1 MTFFSIFEKKSSL
14 EKMDL
19 GETKEGDFFFSKM
32 RVFEGQATFFK
43 QIQKKIYHCEMR
55 VSFLRDAGHFFE
67 KKSKKNSPVF
77 LPATNKG
84 DFLRVT
90 FFLQKKKWP

>member
-1 MTFFSIFEKKSSL
+1 MW
-14 EKMDL
+14 
-19 GETKEGDFFFSKM
+19 
-32 RVFEGQATFFK
+32 
-43 QIQKKIYHCEMR
+43 

-77 LPATNKG
+77 LRATNKG
-84 DFLRVT
+84 DFLRAT

>member
-1 MTFFSIFEKKSSL
+1 MAILVS
-14 EKMDL
+14 
-19 GETKEGDFFFSKM
+19 FFFTQHFFNNNF
-32 RVFEGQATFFK
+32 VLQQAT
-43 QIQKKIYHCEMR
+43 QLLILR

-77 LPATNKG
+77 LRA
-84 DFLRVT
+84 T